1 MHTCPEIVLPPHS
14 APAICLQVLIHPRT
28 NVLPLSGHPQPGA
41 RGSCPSSP
49 GSLALGKSTD
59 AGGALLAVLAI
70 CAGVWTS
77 DPKREE
83 QSSSPTLCGCARLP
97 GPACPVVSWSCP
109 QWACVLIQPAPP
121 PRGACSSSQFQYSLA
136 ISITNT
142 SEATRHK

>member
-1 MHTCPEIVLPPHS
+1 MHTCPEIVLPLHS
-14 APAICLQVLIHPRT
+14 APSICLQVLIHPRM

-83 QSSSPTLCGCARLP
+83 QSSSPTLAGVPGCLALL
-97 GPACPVVSWSCP
+97 VLWSAGAVP
-109 QWACVLIQPAPP
+109 NGRVFSSSQPP
-121 PRGACSSSQFQYSLA
+121 PPGACSSSQFQYSLA